1 MIILKMLEETLHL
14 KTFIIKILFKCTLKV
29 ILILSLEV
37 VLKMFFE
44 KKIKNQIF

>member
-1 MIILKMLEETLHL
+1 MFRGNTSPKNISNKNII
-14 KTFIIKILFKCTLKV
+14 KCTLKV

-44 KKIKNQIF
+44 KKIKNKIF